1 MSFSQR
7 CKCFSLE
14 KKRSLIQ
21 VFLSPKHINLK
32 IKNAW
37 FCIKNLHTQNKTSFR
52 QKKLWQNSNLFLKP
66 HRDTSIFSHKMEFL
80 LSNLFS
86 IIFLEPMKIAPLSS
100 HLTTYKL
107 MKKGQQLQKEKSSQ
121 KKSFAADPKHFMT
134 SLSQMKTEH
143 WEVSQFLIQDT

>member
-1 MSFSQR
+1 MQVFFIR
-7 CKCFSLE
+7 E
-14 KKRSLIQ
+14 KKEVWFKISFHQ
-21 VFLSPKHINLK
+21 STINLK

-100 HLTTYKL
+100 HLTISKL
-107 MKKGQQLQKEKSSQ
+107 MKKEQQPQKEKSSQ